1 MKYLLLFIWL
11 ELIIVFATGC
21 ASSKERR
28 ESRGDWMEHMNYR
41 QFDYKPL
48 SIQWDRHNYR
58 TEEELRE
65 IWEETYQEAIQSCIE
80 RGADE

>member
-1 MKYLLLFIWL
+1 
-11 ELIIVFATGC
+11 
-21 ASSKERR
+21 
-28 ESRGDWMEHMNYR
+28 MEHMNYR